1 MTLRRRSI
9 GAGYILILA
18 LGAIYIS
25 ASFARLMVF
34 SSIAFAILAGIGLH
48 ELSSAI
54 LRPGATSAL
63 KKFRTHEVRSE
74 FKLGFVLFMIFIIS
88 IPVIYPAQVREFAS
102 HSWIETADLPVSIAS
117 ASTNFRAD
125 VPDWR
130 EALSW
135 IKYSTP
141 PFQSNGTPT
150 VFAAW
155 WDYGYWI
162 SVMGN
167 RTSLADNATLST
179 IRIAKLGR
187 MFMSEEQESIEI
199 LNDLKANYVV
209 IYVVGQTFTLQENGQ
224 RIFILGSS
232 GDESKKQWFIRIG
245 GLDENL
251 FLEDDAFTPKPYFWE
266 NSLLGNMIPFSFVSF
281 AEFSQGGLQFSNS
294 TEYQSGLR
302 SIYTYD
308 MKYPADGP
316 GPLRLAFMSSSLAEP
331 KDGIFAAVIV
341 YEIVDSQ
348 PEEP

>member
-1 MTLRRRSI
+1 MTLRKRSI
-9 GAGYILILA
+9 GAGYTLILA

-34 SSIAFAILAGIGLH
+34 SSISFAILAGIGLH
-48 ELSSAI
+48 ELSSAV
-54 LRPGATSAL
+54 LRPGAISSL
-63 KKFRTHEVRSE
+63 KKKFHIREVRNE
-74 FKLGFVLFMIFIIS
+74 FKLGFVFFIIFIIS
-88 IPVIYPAQVREFAS
+88 FPVIYPAQNSLTWAG
-102 HSWIETADLPVSIAS
+102 HADMPVSIAS

-187 MFMSEEQESIEI
+187 MFMSEEKESIEI

-209 IYVVGQTFTLQENGQ
+209 IYVVGQTFTVAESGQ
-224 RIFILGSS
+224 RLYILGSS
-232 GDESKKQWFIRIG
+232 GDESKKQWFIKIG
-245 GLDENL
+245 GLDETL

-266 NSLLGNMIPFSFVSF
+266 NTLLGNMIPFNFAAF
-281 AEFSQGGLQFSNS
+281 AEYNQQGLQFSNS
-294 TEYQSGLR
+294 TKYESGLR

-331 KDGIFAAVIV
+331 QDGIFAAVIV

>member
-1 MTLRRRSI
+1 M
-9 GAGYILILA
+9 GAGYTLILA
-18 LGAIYIS
+18 LSAIYIS

-34 SSIAFAILAGIGLH
+34 SSLAFAILAGIGLH
-48 ELSSAI
+48 ELSSSI
-54 LRPGATSAL
+54 LRPSGVSSL
-63 KKFRTHEVRSE
+63 KKKFRIREVRNE
-74 FKLGFVLFMIFIIS
+74 FKIGYVFFMIFIIS
-88 IPVIYPAQVREFAS
+88 LPVIYPAQVSGFAS
-102 HSWIETADLPVSIAS
+102 HSWLETADIPVSIAS

-141 PFQSNGTPT
+141 QFQPSGTPT

-179 IRIAKLGR
+179 VRIAKLGQ
-187 MFMSEEQESIEI
+187 MFMSEETESIQI
-199 LNDLKANYVV
+199 LDELKADYVV
-209 IYVVGQTFTLQENGQ
+209 IYVVGQTFTLAESGQ
-224 RIFILGSS
+224 RLFLLGNS

-245 GLDENL
+245 GFDENL
-251 FLEDDAFTPKPYFWE
+251 YLEDDSFTPKPYFWE
-266 NSLLGNMIPFSFVSF
+266 NSLLGKMIPFSFAAF
-281 AEFSQGGLQFSNS
+281 AEFNEQGLQFSNS
-294 TEYQSGLR
+294 TEYESGLM
-302 SIYTYD
+302 SIYTFD

-316 GPLRLAFMSSSLAEP
+316 GPLRLAFMSSSLSEP
-331 KDGIFAAVIV
+331 QDGIFSAVIV